1 MKIIHIIP
9 SAFEYFNSIRTL
21 AFEVVEQQ
29 NQIGESVDAITLQY
43 GTTSKRLKKEV
54 KKSSVSR
61 KFLGTMPA
69 GQVIKNLD
77 KYDVVHLHTPFL
89 GGAHDIVKWAK
100 NRRQTLF
107 VITYYY
113 DFKDE
118 DFIGKII
125 KWYNNYYL
133 PKMFGFSNRIFVFGI
148 EEFIKTKMFKKLPIH
163 AKVLPIL
170 PDRFEKKDELFH
182 LTLDGE
188 EVILN
193 HQELYSF
200 IAYNYLEVYNF
211 LKQTVKNK

>member
-21 AFEVVEQQ
+21 AFEVVEEQTK
-29 NQIGESVDAITLQY
+29 IGASVDAITLQY
-43 GTTSKRLKKEV
+43 ETTGKRLTNEIKKT
-54 KKSSVSR
+54 SYSR
-61 KFLGTMPA
+61 KFLGTVPA
-69 GQVIKNLD
+69 GKAIKNLD
-77 KYDVVHLHTPFL
+77 NYDVVHLHTPFL
-89 GGAHDIVKWAK
+89 GGANDIIKWAK
-100 NRRQTLF
+100 NKKDTLF

-113 DFKDE
+113 DFRDE

-125 KWYNNYYL
+125 KWYNNFYL
-133 PKMFGFSNRIFVFGI
+133 PKIFDLSDQVFVFGV
-148 EEFIKTKMFKKLPIH
+148 EEFAKTKMFKKVSDFSKI
-163 AKVLPIL
+163 LPIL
-170 PDRFEKKDELFH
+170 PDKFEKKDEVFH

-200 IAYNYLEVYNF
+200 IAYNYLEVYKF